1 MKIKITKLNKVFTTT
16 LILIFLLQVVVKIQ
30 KALQLV
36 GISHLMAK
44 IIVFKRKLKMNL
56 NQVVQHFNWEVKLF

>member
-16 LILIFLLQVVVKIQ
+16 LILLFLLQVVVKIQ

-36 GISHLMAK
+36 GIHT
-44 IIVFKRKLKMNL
+44 
-56 NQVVQHFNWEVKLF
+56 